1 MPGYIMHL
9 AAAKLA
15 LDKLGFNNFGLSQGV
30 YLGSI
35 IPDAMARESKRM
47 SHFWD
52 DEVMG
57 LLKRVPN
64 VERFE
69 KQYGARM
76 DNPTVAAYYAHLVMD
91 NRFVNV
97 YWNNH
102 FEFFDDNMKPE
113 ESYEKV
119 TRVRIKDSGRIFDRE
134 VFLSDDYYYGD
145 YTRLLGYIIKK
156 YNLSELFFDYEH
168 NRLYDM
174 DVYSGYINEQLA
186 GKRDFPIKEIE
197 PAETAELCTKM
208 ISNVYKIAVEDNNYR
223 DYPMERP
230 ELKVFVIDELEK
242 LIEEISEILK
252 NVLRKPELFE
262 T

>member
-145 YTRLLGYIIKK
+145 YTRLLGYI
-156 YNLSELFFDYEH
+156 
-168 NRLYDM
+168 
-174 DVYSGYINEQLA
+174 
-186 GKRDFPIKEIE
+186 
-197 PAETAELCTKM
+197 
-208 ISNVYKIAVEDNNYR
+208 
-223 DYPMERP
+223 
-230 ELKVFVIDELEK
+230 
-242 LIEEISEILK
+242 
-252 NVLRKPELFE
+252 
-262 T
+262 